1 MHLGE
6 RECSVQRNHQKLIEE
21 APSAVLTPEQRLQMG
36 ELAVRGAATIGYRNA
51 GTMEFLYDED
61 GSFYFME
68 MNTRIQVEHPVTEEV
83 TGIDLVKEQILVA
96 AGEPM
101 TFRQQDVRW
110 HGHAIECRIN
120 AEDFERGFRPSPG
133 KVTYWYKPGGPG
145 LRVDSHVYAGYVI
158 PPYYD
163 SMIGKLIAYG
173 KDRAEAIRRM
183 EIALEE
189 MIVEGIKTTIPFH
202 RLALASETFRS
213 GDLSTRFVEDLLKSH
228 PVPIAP

>member
-21 APSAVLTPEQRLQMG
+21 APSAVLTPTQRLKMS
-36 ELAVRGAATIGYRNA
+36 ELAASGAASIGYRNA
-51 GTMEFLYDED
+51 GTMEFLYDQD

-101 TFRQQDVRW
+101 TFTQSDVKLN
-110 HGHAIECRIN
+110 GHAIECRIN
-120 AEDFERGFRPSPG
+120 AEDYEHSFRPSPG
-133 KVTYWYKPGGPG
+133 KVTYWYRPGGPG
-145 LRVDSHVYAGYVI
+145 LRVDSHVYAGYSI

-163 SMIGKLIAYG
+163 SMIGKLIAHG

-202 RLALASETFRS
+202 RLALSTEKFRK
-213 GDLSTRFVEDLLKSH
+213 GDLSTRFVEELLKQH
-228 PVPIAP
+228 PPVPTP

>member
-1 MHLGE
+1 VHLGE

-36 ELAVRGAATIGYRNA
+36 ELAANGAATIGYRNA
-51 GTMEFLYDED
+51 GTMEFLYDQD

-68 MNTRIQVEHPVTEEV
+68 MNTRIQVEPHVTEGV

-101 TFRQQDVRW
+101 SFKQEDVKLS
-110 HGHAIECRIN
+110 GHAIECRIN
-120 AEDFERGFRPSPG
+120 AEDFERNFRPSPG

-145 LRVDSHVYAGYVI
+145 LRVDSHVYAGYTV
-158 PPYYD
+158 PRFYD
-163 SMIGKLIAYG
+163 SMMGKLIAYG
-173 KDRAEAIRRM
+173 KDRPEALRRM

-189 MIVEGIKTTIPFH
+189 LIVEGVKTRIPLPLRAVRH
-202 RLALASETFRS
+202 PRLRQDA
-213 GDLSTRFVEDLLKSH
+213 
-228 PVPIAP
+228 